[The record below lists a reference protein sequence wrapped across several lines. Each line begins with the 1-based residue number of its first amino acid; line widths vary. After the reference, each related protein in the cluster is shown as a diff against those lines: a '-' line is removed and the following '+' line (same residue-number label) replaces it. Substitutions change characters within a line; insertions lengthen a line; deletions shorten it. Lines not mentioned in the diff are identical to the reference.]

1 MINDRV
7 WCIHLCI
14 FILFS
19 QKFIWL
25 RRRNEFIFIY
35 FARLFIWI
43 NIFFIIFPS
52 NFPFSFCRGHF
63 VPLSWI
69 PVCAFIRRISDLLRG
84 YPLPWCRF
92 NILMQNFVSPK
103 GRIKYGTWDKTF
115 SQVLFALSI
124 YVLHHRTQNETC
136 AANICS
142 FSLFCEN
149 EMFEL
154 CAKLAFMKWNPWR
167 S

>member
-1 MINDRV
+1 MIEFDAFT
-7 WCIHLCI
+7 WA
-14 FILFS
+14 FS
-19 QKFIWL
+19 FSFH
-25 RRRNEFIFIY
+25 RNLYDFEGETNSSSSTLLGCLYEWIY
-35 FARLFIWI
+35 FSSFFRP
-43 NIFFIIFPS
+43 IFRF
-52 NFPFSFCRGHF
+52 HF
-63 VPLSWI
+63 AVVISCLCHEYQ
-69 PVCAFIRRISDLLRG
+69 CAFIRRISDLLRG